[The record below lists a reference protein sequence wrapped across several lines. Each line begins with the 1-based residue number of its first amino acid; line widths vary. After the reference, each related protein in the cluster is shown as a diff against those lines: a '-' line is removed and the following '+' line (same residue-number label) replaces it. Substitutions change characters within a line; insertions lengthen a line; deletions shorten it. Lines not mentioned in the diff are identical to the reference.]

1 MEITYTYD
9 DYDLDKATEISKD
22 ADVAL
27 VFSNAD
33 AGEGVDRAN
42 LSLWHNGDNLVS
54 IVHVYFIRNSKL
66 IHGCTYALD

>member
-9 DYDLDKATEISKD
+9 DYDLDKAAHISKD

-27 VFSNAD
+27 VFANAI

-42 LSLWHNGDNLVS
+42 LSLWHNGDDLVS
-54 IVHVYFIRNSKL
+54 VVYIPF
-66 IHGCTYALD
+66 